1 MAQKSN
7 TRNLVRLKR
16 RSGNLLAEDDLQ
28 LWEEEV
34 RKCSQADGWLLVY
47 YCSVN

>member
-16 RSGNLLAEDDLQ
+16 RSNNLLAEDDLQ
-28 LWEEEV
+28 QWEEEEG
-34 RKCSQADGWLLVY
+34 KCIQADGWLLVY